1 MSRQL
6 GRLRAVE
13 QERDRLAAL
22 LEERLALPE
31 IARTPEWTGR
41 HGRLCLRAAI
51 RSQDATPFV
60 VPTEPEPDPQ
70 SVAVGVLLDR
80 SGSMDG
86 PRMAA
91 ARVAAATL
99 HLACA
104 ELDIWHA
111 VIAFEGA
118 ESVVKTG
125 DASERALA
133 RLAGLLPNT
142 GSCMAPAYEALLEE
156 MTARPEA
163 LKVLVII
170 HDGEPHDPPAVRHL
184 NACADA
190 ARIEVLG
197 LGLELEATNRRE
209 MRELFGERFID
220 CATAAA
226 LAPTLAG
233 VVNTL
238 RRH

>member
-1 MSRQL
+1 
-6 GRLRAVE
+6 
-13 QERDRLAAL
+13 
-22 LEERLALPE
+22 
-31 IARTPEWTGR
+31 
-41 HGRLCLRAAI
+41 
-51 RSQDATPFV
+51 
-60 VPTEPEPDPQ
+60 
-70 SVAVGVLLDR
+70 
-80 SGSMDG
+80 
-86 PRMAA
+86 MAA
-91 ARVAAATL
+91 AQTAAATL

-118 ESVVKTG
+118 ESVVRTG

-156 MTARPEA
+156 MTARSEA

-170 HDGEPHDPPAVRHL
+170 HDGEPHDPAAVRHL

-209 MRELFGERFID
+209 MRQLFGERFID
-220 CATAAA
+220 CATPAA

-233 VVNTL
+233 GGQHPAAAL
-238 RRH
+238 SRAAAARPGACGPARRHGIQTEPAVRGAVELDVPR